1 LEILTPDDGVQTG
14 GPMQQVFLTIPYRY
28 HGPPNSGN
36 GGYTSG
42 RLAAFVDGTAQVTLR
57 KPPPLDT
64 PMQVVEE
71 GGAFKLMDGDEL
83 VAEAQA
89 AALELDVP
97 APPSLAEAEAA
108 SKQYAGFSYH
118 EFPTCFVCG
127 HERPEGEGLHIFAG
141 AVAGR
146 NLVASPWTP
155 GADLA
160 DENGLVRPEF
170 LWAALDCPGA
180 FAIDSRRKILVL
192 GRLTAEIHPT
202 LKPGQACVVTG
213 WEVARDGRKH
223 TSGTAIHTAE
233 GELIGKGKSI
243 WIEVEKF

>member
-1 LEILTPDDGVQTG
+1 MGNSNQII
-14 GPMQQVFLTIPYRY
+14 IPHHF

-42 RLAAFVDGTAQVTLR
+42 RLAAYIDGAAQVTLR
-57 KPPPLDT
+57 KPPPLDR
-64 PMQVVEE
+64 PMQVTEE
-71 GGAFKLMDGDEL
+71 NGVFKLIDGDEL

-89 AALELDVP
+89 ATLELDVP
-97 APPSLAEAEAA
+97 APPSLTEAEAA
-108 SKQYAGFSYH
+108 SKRYAGFSYH

-127 HERPEGEGLHIFAG
+127 HERPEGEGLRIFAG
-141 AVAGR
+141 PVGGR
-146 NLVASPWTP
+146 ALVASPWTP
-155 GADLA
+155 GEDLA
-160 DENGLVRPEF
+160 DEDSFVRPEI

-192 GRLTAEIHPT
+192 GRLTAEVKPT

-213 WEVARDGRKH
+213 WEISRDGRKY

-233 GELIGKGKSI
+233 GELIGKAKSI